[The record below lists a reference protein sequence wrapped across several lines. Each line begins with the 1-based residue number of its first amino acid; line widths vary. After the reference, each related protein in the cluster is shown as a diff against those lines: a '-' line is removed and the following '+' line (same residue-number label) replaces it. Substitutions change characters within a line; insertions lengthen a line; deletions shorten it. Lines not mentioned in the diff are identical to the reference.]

1 MWIKIKQNMFRN
13 FRYEGGTFP
22 RKKENQRWR
31 IPSNPSVTSQGSNI
45 KNSTGSIEHSSDRGS
60 PMPTFQVEVLSH
72 GSNNN
77 QRNSMLDYA
86 AGQKPNPGDLRRVT
100 IDKSVE
106 PLGITIRC
114 NNNGGGIFV
123 STVIENSLAS
133 QVGLQRGDQLLEVC
147 GINMRAAT
155 YEGASRVLQQCGNPI
170 TMLVQYSP
178 ESEYKFYLNIIVVY
192 NFLLY
197 SY

>member
-1 MWIKIKQNMFRN
+1 MSRN

-22 RKKENQRWR
+22 RKKEHQRLR
-31 IPSNPSVTSQGSNI
+31 IPSNQSVTSQGSGI
-45 KNSTGSIEHSSDRGS
+45 KNSTGSIEHHGSERGS
-60 PMPTFQVEVLSH
+60 PMSLYHSPSIQVEVLSH
-72 GSNNN
+72 GSNSN
-77 QRNSMLDYA
+77 QRHSMSDYA

-123 STVIENSLAS
+123 STVTENSLAS
-133 QVGLQRGDQLLEVC
+133 QVGLQIADQLLEVC

-155 YEGASRVLQQCGNPI
+155 YEGASRVLRQCGNPI

-178 ESEYKFYLNIIVVY
+178 ESKKKTHLVF
-192 NFLLY
+192 
-197 SY
+197 SC